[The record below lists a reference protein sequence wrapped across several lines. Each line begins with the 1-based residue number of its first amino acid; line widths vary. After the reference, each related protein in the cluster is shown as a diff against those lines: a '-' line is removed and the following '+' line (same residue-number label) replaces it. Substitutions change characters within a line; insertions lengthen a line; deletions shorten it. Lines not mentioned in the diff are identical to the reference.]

1 MVEHFYPV
9 AGTNRPTRIDR
20 NGSGDR
26 SDAIVDLGAARRF
39 LGRRWR
45 LIAGVAL
52 LCVVAAGLVLSLIPK
67 TYTATAILIVDP
79 RTQKVTQSDAVL
91 GGIGSDAAAVESQ
104 VEILESSTLAKRV
117 VADLGLERGGELTE
131 PSAIGRATE
140 SLRGLFGLAAPDP
153 SAAEQRERVLQRFS
167 ERLRV
172 RRRGLTYVLEIAYS
186 SGSAETAAQVANAL
200 ADAYLADQKRQKLEA
215 AQSASGLLGARLD
228 DLRSRARDT
237 ERAVS
242 TFKNQNDIVD
252 LGAAQTLLD
261 REIAEQS
268 QQLSQAQARVAE
280 AGARYAQARRA
291 MAAGAEGGGTLAEAL
306 QSSVVTNLRQQ
317 HAQLGAQLA
326 DLRNNLGPRHPAVSA
341 AEAQVRTVAG
351 QIRTEIGR
359 LAQGLRNE
367 AEAATARER
376 TLTASLDRLKGQ
388 AARRAQARVRL
399 AELER
404 EAQASKTILEQS
416 LLRQKETSEQQNLV
430 SSEARILT
438 PAAPPLRP
446 SAPKTG
452 LMLVVA
458 LAGGLV
464 LGLGAA
470 AAAEAM
476 EPGLRHPGAIERSLG
491 VPLLGT
497 LPRVTA
503 SQLTPDRVG
512 GQVGAHVAGPNHVR
526 LTGDSREHAHFE
538 EAIRMLALPLRSGIG
553 APGLDAR
560 GLEGRGL
567 EGRGVA
573 GRSGDTLLVTSA
585 LPGEGKSTV
594 SEHLA
599 EMFARQGRKVLLVDV
614 DARSARLTRTRR
626 AGQSPGILDALRNAS
641 DPGNFIHHGTVD
653 AISFLPIGILRD
665 DSAAAELFFSP
676 ALGRAVADLR
686 RRFDLI
692 VLDGPHLLHGVEG
705 RLLLAHADRTA
716 LVVEWGRTS
725 HEDVR
730 AALDL
735 FARAPGSLAGI
746 ILNKVD
752 RKALRRDG

>member
-1 MVEHFYPV
+1 MAEHVYPV
-9 AGTNRPTRIDR
+9 AEISRAVRLGRDP
-20 NGSGDR
+20 SEDR
-26 SDAIVDLGAARRF
+26 SGALVDLAATRRF
-39 LGRRWR
+39 LARRWR
-45 LIAGVAL
+45 LIAGVVL
-52 LCVVAAGLVLSLIPK
+52 LCTVAAALVLALVPK

-79 RTQKVTQSDAVL
+79 RTQKVAQSDVVL

-117 VADLGLERGGELTE
+117 VAELGLDRGGELTE
-131 PSAIGRATE
+131 PSAIARATAG
-140 SLRGLFGLAAPDP
+140 LRGLLGLSAADP
-153 SAAEQRERVLQRFS
+153 SPAEQRERVLQRFS
-167 ERLRV
+167 ERLHV
-172 RRRGLTYVLEIAYS
+172 RRRGLTYVLEVAYS

-200 ADAYLADQKRQKLEA
+200 SEAYLADQKRQKLEA
-215 AQSASGLLGARLD
+215 ARSASGMLGARLD
-228 DLRSRARDT
+228 ELRARARDT

-268 QQLSQAQARVAE
+268 QQLTQARARGAE
-280 AGARYAQARRA
+280 ASARYAQARRA
-291 MAAGAEGGGTLAEAL
+291 TATGAEGGGTLAEAL

-317 HAQLGAQLA
+317 YAQLGAQLA
-326 DLRNNLGPRHPAVSA
+326 DLRNNLGPRHPAVGA
-341 AEAQVRTVAG
+341 AEAQARTVAG

-367 AEAATARER
+367 AEAASARER
-376 TLTASLDRLKGQ
+376 TLSASLENLKGQ

-404 EAQASKTILEQS
+404 EAQASKVILEQY

-430 SSEARILT
+430 SSEARVLT
-438 PAAPPLRP
+438 QAAPPLRA
-446 SAPKTG
+446 SAPQTG
-452 LMLVVA
+452 LLLVVA
-458 LAGGLV
+458 LAGGVV

-470 AAAEAM
+470 ALADAM
-476 EPGLRHPGAIERSLG
+476 EPGLRHPGAIERGLG
-491 VPLLGT
+491 VPVLGT
-497 LPRVTA
+497 LPRVA
-503 SQLTPDRVG
+503 PDRTAPG
-512 GQVGAHVAGPNHVR
+512 GGREGGSGHAR
-526 LTGDSREHAHFE
+526 LIGDSREHARFD
-538 EAIRMLALPLRSGIG
+538 EAIRMLALPLHAGPGAQGPDRSG
-553 APGLDAR
+553 LD
-560 GLEGRGL
+560 GRGI
-567 EGRGVA
+567 V

-585 LPGEGKSTV
+585 VAGEGKSTV
-594 SEHLA
+594 AEHLA
-599 EMFARQGRKVLLVDV
+599 AVFAGQGRKVLLVDL
-614 DARSARLTRTRR
+614 DARGARLTRSRR
-626 AGQSPGILDALRNAS
+626 AGQSPGLLDALRNAS
-641 DPGNFIHHGTVD
+641 DPGNFVHHGTVD
-653 AISFLPIGILRD
+653 AISFLPIGIARD
-665 DSAAAELFFSP
+665 DPTAAELFFSP

-692 VLDGPHLLHGVEG
+692 VLDGPHLLNGIEG

-725 HEDVR
+725 REDVS

-752 RKALRRDG
+752 RKALRRYG

>member
-1 MVEHFYPV
+1 MVEHFFPV
-9 AGTNRPTRIDR
+9 AGADSLTRIDR
-20 NGSGDR
+20 TRSGDR
-26 SDAIVDLGAARRF
+26 SDAIVDLAAARRF

-45 LIAGVAL
+45 LIAGIAL
-52 LCVVAAGLVLSLIPK
+52 LCVVASALVLSLIPK

-117 VADLGLERGGELTE
+117 VAELGLDRGGELTE
-131 PSAIGRATE
+131 PSAIERATE
-140 SLRGLFGLAAPDP
+140 SLRGLFGLAQREP

-186 SGSAETAAQVANAL
+186 SGSAETAARVGNAL

-215 AQSASGLLGARLD
+215 ARSASGLLGARLD
-228 DLRSRARDT
+228 DLRGRARDT

-242 TFKNQNDIVD
+242 TFKNQNGIVD

-268 QQLSQAQARVAE
+268 QQLTQAQARGAE

-317 HAQLGAQLA
+317 YAQLGAQLA
-326 DLRNNLGPRHPAVSA
+326 DLRNNLGPRHPAVGA

-367 AEAATARER
+367 AEAAAARER
-376 TLTASLDRLKGQ
+376 TLSASLDRLKGQ
-388 AARRAQARVRL
+388 AARRAQAQVRL

-476 EPGLRHPGAIERSLG
+476 EPGLRHPGAIERGLG
-491 VPLLGT
+491 VPLLGM

-503 SQLTPDRVG
+503 SRFTPDREGSRVG
-512 GQVGAHVAGPNHVR
+512 GQVGGPGHVR
-526 LTGDSREHAHFE
+526 LTGDSREHARFE
-538 EAIRMLALPLRSGIG
+538 EAIRMLALPLRSGSG
-553 APGLDAR
+553 MPGLDR
-560 GLEGRGL
+560 G
-567 EGRGVA
+567 GVS

-585 LPGEGKSTV
+585 LAGEGKSTV

-614 DARSARLTRTRR
+614 DARDARLTRTRR
-626 AGQSPGILDALRNAS
+626 AAQSPGMLDALRNAS

-653 AISFLPIGILRD
+653 AISFLPIGLARN
-665 DSAAAELFFSP
+665 DSKAAELFFSP

-692 VLDGPHLLHGVEG
+692 VLDGPHLLHGIEG

-725 HEDVR
+725 REDVR

-735 FARAPGSLAGI
+735 FERAPGSLAGI

>member
-1 MVEHFYPV
+1 MVEHFFPV
-9 AGTNRPTRIDR
+9 AGADPLTRIDR
-20 NGSGDR
+20 TRSGER
-26 SDAIVDLGAARRF
+26 SDAIVDLAAARRF

-52 LCVVAAGLVLSLIPK
+52 LCVVASALVLSLIPR

-117 VADLGLERGGELTE
+117 VAELGLDRGGELTE
-131 PSAIGRATE
+131 PAAIERATE
-140 SLRGLFGLAAPDP
+140 SLRGLFGLAAREP
-153 SAAEQRERVLQRFS
+153 SAAEQRERVLQRFA

-172 RRRGLTYVLEIAYS
+172 RRRGLTYVLEIAYG
-186 SGSAETAAQVANAL
+186 SGSAETAARVGNAL

-215 AQSASGLLGARLD
+215 ARSASGLLGARLD

-242 TFKNQNDIVD
+242 TFKNQNGIVD

-268 QQLSQAQARVAE
+268 QQLTQAQARGAE

-317 HAQLGAQLA
+317 YAQLGAQLA
-326 DLRNNLGPRHPAVSA
+326 DLRNTLGPRHPAVGA

-367 AEAATARER
+367 SEAAAARER
-376 TLTASLDRLKGQ
+376 TLSASLDRLKGQ

-404 EAQASKTILEQS
+404 EAQASRTILEQY

-430 SSEARILT
+430 SSEARVLT

-476 EPGLRHPGAIERSLG
+476 EPGLRHPGAIERGLG

-503 SQLTPDRVG
+503 SRLAPDREGSRVS
-512 GQVGAHVAGPNHVR
+512 GPGHVR
-526 LTGDSREHAHFE
+526 LTGDSREHARFD
-538 EAIRMLALPLRSGIG
+538 EAIRMLALPLRSGSG
-553 APGLDAR
+553 SAGLD
-560 GLEGRGL
+560 
-567 EGRGVA
+567 GRGVA

-585 LPGEGKSTV
+585 LAGEGKSTV

-614 DARSARLTRTRR
+614 DARDARLTRTRR
-626 AGQSPGILDALRNAS
+626 AAQSPGILDALRNAS

-653 AISFLPIGILRD
+653 AISFLPIGLARN
-665 DSAAAELFFSP
+665 DSKAAELFFSP

-725 HEDVR
+725 REDVR

-735 FARAPGSLAGI
+735 FERAPGSLAGI

>member
-1 MVEHFYPV
+1 MVEHFFPV
-9 AGTNRPTRIDR
+9 AGADPLTRIDR
-20 NGSGDR
+20 TRSGGS
-26 SDAIVDLGAARRF
+26 SDAIVDLAAARQF

-45 LIAGVAL
+45 MIAGVAL
-52 LCVVAAGLVLSLIPK
+52 LCVVASALVLSLIPK
-67 TYTATAILIVDP
+67 SYTATAILIVDP

-117 VADLGLERGGELTE
+117 VAELGLDRGGELTE
-131 PSAIGRATE
+131 PSAIEHATE
-140 SLRGLFGLAAPDP
+140 SLRGLFGLAHREP

-186 SGSAETAAQVANAL
+186 SGSAETAAQVGNAL
-200 ADAYLADQKRQKLEA
+200 ADAYLADQKRQKLDA
-215 AQSASGLLGARLD
+215 ARSASGLLGARLD
-228 DLRSRARDT
+228 DLRGRARDT

-242 TFKNQNDIVD
+242 TFKNQNGIVD

-268 QQLSQAQARVAE
+268 QQLTQAQARGAE

-317 HAQLGAQLA
+317 YAQLGAQLA
-326 DLRNNLGPRHPAVSA
+326 DLRNNLGPRHPAVGA

-367 AEAATARER
+367 AEAAAARER
-376 TLTASLDRLKGQ
+376 TLSASLDRLKGQ
-388 AARRAQARVRL
+388 AARRAQAQVRL

-438 PAAPPLRP
+438 AAAPPLRP

-476 EPGLRHPGAIERSLG
+476 EPGLRHPGAIERGLG

-503 SQLTPDRVG
+503 SRFPRDRGGSRVG
-512 GQVGAHVAGPNHVR
+512 GQVAGPGHVR
-526 LTGDSREHAHFE
+526 LTGDSREHARFD
-538 EAIRMLALPLRSGIG
+538 EAIRMLALPLHSGSG
-553 APGLDAR
+553 LPGLD
-560 GLEGRGL
+560 G
-567 EGRGVA
+567 GVA

-585 LPGEGKSTV
+585 LAGEGKSTV

-614 DARSARLTRTRR
+614 DARDARLTRTRR
-626 AGQSPGILDALRNAS
+626 AAQSPGILDALRNAS

-653 AISFLPIGILRD
+653 AISFLPIGLARN
-665 DSAAAELFFSP
+665 DSKAAELFFSP

-725 HEDVR
+725 REDVR

-735 FARAPGSLAGI
+735 FERAPGSLAGI

>member
-1 MVEHFYPV
+1 MTEHVYPV
-9 AGTNRPTRIDR
+9 TETSRPARSERDLP
-20 NGSGDR
+20 GDR
-26 SDAIVDLGAARRF
+26 PDALVDLAAARRF
-39 LGRRWR
+39 LARRWR

-52 LCVVAAGLVLSLIPK
+52 LCVAAAGIVLSLVPK
-67 TYTATAILIVDP
+67 TYTATAILIIDP
-79 RTQKVTQSDAVL
+79 RTQKVAQSDVVL

-104 VEILESSTLAKRV
+104 VEILTSSTLAKRV
-117 VADLGLERGGELTE
+117 LAELGLDRAGELTE
-131 PSAIGRATE
+131 PSAIERATAG
-140 SLRGLFGLAAPDP
+140 LRGLFGLAAAEPG
-153 SAAEQRERVLQRFS
+153 AAEQRERVLQRFS

-172 RRRGLTYVLEIAYS
+172 RRRGLTYVLEVAYS
-186 SGSAETAAQVANAL
+186 AGSAETAAQVANAL
-200 ADAYLADQKRQKLEA
+200 AGAYLADQQRQKLEA
-215 AQSASGLLGARLD
+215 ARSASGMLGGRLD
-228 DLRSRARDT
+228 ALRARARDT

-252 LGAAQTLLD
+252 LGTAQTLLD

-268 QQLSQAQARVAE
+268 QQLTQARARGAE
-280 AGARYAQARRA
+280 ASARYAQARRA
-291 MAAGAEGGGTLAEAL
+291 TASGTEGGGTLAEAL

-317 HAQLGAQLA
+317 YAQLGAQLA
-326 DLRNNLGPRHPAVSA
+326 DLRNNLGPRHPAVGA
-341 AEAQVRTVAG
+341 AEAQARTVAG

-367 AEAATARER
+367 AEAASARER
-376 TLTASLDRLKGQ
+376 ALSASLDRLKGQ
-388 AARRAQARVRL
+388 AARRGQAQVRL

-404 EAQASKTILEQS
+404 EAQASKVILEQY

-430 SSEARILT
+430 SSEARVLT
-438 PAAPPLRP
+438 PAAPPLRA

-452 LMLVVA
+452 LLLVVA

-464 LGLGAA
+464 LGLAAA

-476 EPGLRHPGAIERSLG
+476 EPGLRHAGAVERGLG

-497 LPRVTA
+497 LPRVAA
-503 SQLTPDRVG
+503 SRLAPG
-512 GQVGAHVAGPNHVR
+512 GRESGQGGSGHAR
-526 LTGDSREHAHFE
+526 LIGDSREHARFD
-538 EAIRMLALPLRSGIG
+538 EAIRMLALPLHAGSGIQG
-553 APGLDAR
+553 PGGS
-560 GLEGRGL
+560 GLGPHGI
-567 EGRGVA
+567 A

-585 LPGEGKSTV
+585 LAGEGKSTV
-594 SEHLA
+594 AEHLA
-599 EMFARQGRKVLLVDV
+599 AVFAGRGRKVLLVDL
-614 DARSARLTRTRR
+614 DTRDARLTRTRR
-626 AGQSPGILDALRNAS
+626 AGQSPGLLDALRNAS
-641 DPGNFIHHGTVD
+641 DPGNFVHHGTVD
-653 AISFLPIGILRD
+653 AISFLPIGIARD
-665 DSAAAELFFSP
+665 DPKAAELFFSP

-725 HEDVR
+725 REDVR

-735 FARAPGSLAGI
+735 FERAPGSLAGI

-752 RKALRRDG
+752 RKALRRYG

>member
-9 AGTNRPTRIDR
+9 AHADLSTRIDR
-20 NGSGDR
+20 GR
-26 SDAIVDLGAARRF
+26 SEGRADAIVDLAAARRF
-39 LGRRWR
+39 LARRWW

-52 LCVVAAGLVLSLIPK
+52 LCVVTAGIVLSLVPK

-79 RTQKVTQSDAVL
+79 RTQKVAQSEVVL

-117 VADLGLERGGELTE
+117 VAELGLDRAGELSET
-131 PSAIGRATE
+131 SAIERAAAG
-140 SLRGLFGLAAPDP
+140 LRGLLGLATPAP
-153 SAAEQRERVLQRFS
+153 SAAEQRERVLQRFG

-200 ADAYLADQKRQKLEA
+200 AGAYLADQQRQKQEA
-215 AQSASGLLGARLD
+215 ARNAAGMLGGRLD
-228 DLRSRARDT
+228 ELRARARDT

-242 TFKNQNDIVD
+242 TFKNQNGIVD
-252 LGAAQTLLD
+252 LGSAQTLLD

-268 QQLSQAQARVAE
+268 QQLTQAQARGAE

-291 MAAGAEGGGTLAEAL
+291 TASGAEGGGTLAEAL

-317 HAQLGAQLA
+317 YAQLGAQLA
-326 DLRNNLGPRHPAVSA
+326 DLRNNLGPRHPAVGA

-367 AEAATARER
+367 AEAASARER
-376 TLTASLDRLKGQ
+376 TLTASLERLKKQ
-388 AARRAQARVRL
+388 AAQRGQARVRL

-404 EAQASKTILEQS
+404 EAQASKVILEQY

-430 SSEARILT
+430 GAEARVLT

-452 LMLVVA
+452 LLLLVA

-476 EPGLRHPGAIERSLG
+476 EPGLRHAGAVERGLG

-497 LPRVTA
+497 LPRVSA
-503 SQLTPDRVG
+503 SRLAAGGGRDG
-512 GQVGAHVAGPNHVR
+512 GQGGSGHAR
-526 LTGDSREHAHFE
+526 LIGDSREHARFD
-538 EAIRMLALPLRSGIG
+538 EAIRMLALPLNAGAGAQGLDRSG
-553 APGLDAR
+553 LDQR
-560 GLEGRGL
+560 GI
-567 EGRGVA
+567 A

-594 SEHLA
+594 AEHLA
-599 EMFARQGRKVLLVDV
+599 AAFAAQGRKVLLVDL
-614 DARSARLTRTRR
+614 DTRDARLTRSRR
-626 AGQSPGILDALRNAS
+626 AGQSPGLLDALRNAS
-641 DPGNFIHHGTVD
+641 DPGNFVHHGTVD
-653 AISFLPIGILRD
+653 AISFLPIGIARD
-665 DSAAAELFFSP
+665 DPKAAELFFSP

-692 VLDGPHLLHGVEG
+692 VLDGSSLLRGVEG

-725 HEDVR
+725 RDDVK

-735 FARAPGSLAGI
+735 FGRAPGSLAGI

-752 RKALRRDG
+752 RKALRRYG

>member
-9 AGTNRPTRIDR
+9 AGADRLTRIDR
-20 NGSGDR
+20 SLSGDR
-26 SDAIVDLGAARRF
+26 SDAIVDLAAARRF
-39 LGRRWR
+39 LARRWR

-52 LCVVAAGLVLSLIPK
+52 LCVVAAAIVLSLVPR

-104 VEILESSTLAKRV
+104 VEILTSSTLARRV
-117 VADLGLERGGELTE
+117 VAELGLDRGGELTE
-131 PSAIGRATE
+131 PSTIERATAG
-140 SLRGLFGLAAPDP
+140 LRGLIGLAAHEP

-167 ERLRV
+167 DRLRV

-186 SGSAETAAQVANAL
+186 SGSAETAAQVGNAL

-215 AQSASGLLGARLD
+215 ARSASGLLGSRLD
-228 DLRSRARDT
+228 ELRSRARDT

-242 TFKNQNDIVD
+242 TYKNQNDIVD

-268 QQLSQAQARVAE
+268 QQLTQAQARGAE

-317 HAQLGAQLA
+317 YAQLGAQLA
-326 DLRNNLGPRHPAVSA
+326 DLRNNLGPRHPAVGA

-367 AEAATARER
+367 AEAAAARER

-404 EAQASKTILEQS
+404 EAQASRTILEQS

-430 SSEARILT
+430 GTEARILT

-464 LGLGAA
+464 LGLAAA

-476 EPGLRHPGAIERSLG
+476 EPGLRHPGAIERGLG
-491 VPLLGT
+491 VPLLGS
-497 LPRVTA
+497 LPRVA
-503 SQLTPDRVG
+503 PSRLTPDRGGGQAG
-512 GQVGAHVAGPNHVR
+512 GQVAGPGHVR
-526 LTGDSREHAHFE
+526 LTGDSREHARFD
-538 EAIRMLALPLRSGIG
+538 EAIRMLALPLR
-553 APGLDAR
+553 AAAEPPGLH
-560 GLEGRGL
+560 GRGQ
-567 EGRGVA
+567 GRGIE

-585 LPGEGKSTV
+585 LAGEGKSTV

-614 DARSARLTRTRR
+614 DTRDARLTRTRR

-641 DPGNFIHHGTVD
+641 DPGNFIHHGTLD
-653 AISFLPIGILRD
+653 TISFLPIGIARD
-665 DSAAAELFFSP
+665 DPKAAELFFSP

-725 HEDVR
+725 REDVR